1 MTGQAIEDGQ
11 PQNVAGLPVFL
22 PSNRRQASVIVRRDG
37 LVRHAGWSSML
48 HTGRRAIV
56 FLMLSA
62 MCVACNLHRFA
73 AGPTPVPTGPPP
85 SRPSP
90 DQATPH
96 SEPAATVPGPG
107 SELSTIAVQTTP
119 SPACLN
125 RASFVAD
132 LTVQDNTVIP
142 AGAAFTKTW
151 RLRND
156 GTCAW
161 TSNYQVVFVGG
172 DGMGG
177 QHEIPL
183 RVVVMPGERLDLDID
198 LTAPEHPGA
207 YQGFWKL
214 RAPGGE
220 YFGVGASGDVA
231 FWVKIVVP
239 AAPTTTVTAEPAIQA
254 SGSAL
259 LPADST
265 FDLDQGILDPATGAD
280 IRFDSKITPRSL
292 RPEAGVV
299 LGMYAHPA
307 SPPTPADCQATTQA
321 ATPIP
326 FLGPAAGTIV
336 CYTTAAGRPGYLT
349 ITALDGSLGFTFT
362 TWSS

>member
-1 MTGQAIEDGQ
+1 MTGQGIEDGQ

-22 PSNRRQASVIVRRDG
+22 PSNPRQISVMLRPDG
-37 LVRHAGWSSML
+37 RVCLAGWSSML
-48 HTGRRAIV
+48 HTGHRAIV
-56 FLMLSA
+56 LLTLSA
-62 MCVACNLHRFA
+62 LSVACSLPRFA

-85 SRPSP
+85 TRPSP
-90 DQATPH
+90 DQSTPH
-96 SEPAATVPGPG
+96 REPTATIPGPG
-107 SELSTIAVQTTP
+107 SELPTIAVQSTP
-119 SPACLN
+119 SPACVN

-142 AGAAFTKTW
+142 AGAAFTKAW
-151 RLRND
+151 RLRNE

-198 LTAPEHPGA
+198 LTAPEQPGA
-207 YQGFWKL
+207 YQGFWKF
-214 RAPGGE
+214 RAPEGG

-239 AAPTTTVTAEPAIQA
+239 AAPTTTVTAGPAIQA
-254 SGSAL
+254 AGSAL
-259 LPADST
+259 LPANST

-280 IRFDSKITPRSL
+280 IQFDSKMTPRSL
-292 RPEAGVV
+292 RPEAGVL

-307 SPPTPADCQATTQA
+307 SPPTPADCQATMQA

-336 CYTTAAGRPGYLT
+336 CYTTAAGRLGYLR